1 MNFNGIRILG
11 NYVTTI
17 ALLLSII
24 ANKSK
29 LLNFCAQMPLPLP
42 LSASL
47 CLSLPLFAS
56 LCLGRYKKEPINTAY
71 SGEHQITYA
80 IHPLASILSL
90 EEMILKYMNK
100 LLTSYHIPEK

>member
-47 CLSLPLFAS
+47 CLSLPWKVQEGTNQHGLFWRTS
-56 LCLGRYKKEPINTAY
+56 NHLCHSPPCKYFV
-71 SGEHQITYA
+71 SGGNDSKIYE
-80 IHPLASILSL
+80 
-90 EEMILKYMNK
+90 
-100 LLTSYHIPEK
+100 